1 MKFHSF
7 TPSFFHLKVLVLLAL
22 LFQGANIQAQVQRM
36 FMGCSFG
43 DKQQAVLDSLAK
55 RNIKVVACKEAI
67 VIEAAEKPIR
77 YNGVEWNYVCLNFF
91 DNQFYTISFT
101 NDDICRKRAQMKA
114 DYSAMRTEFTR
125 RYKDQMLYNLDEGL
139 RIHDG
144 FTGVF
149 CHIDCVDEQGNRCA
163 HDSGTMRLFLTYTDA
178 KIDQVKRMLEE

>member
-1 MKFHSF
+1 MKFHSLIL
-7 TPSFFHLKVLVLLAL
+7 SFFNFRIVALLAL
-22 LFQGANIQAQVQRM
+22 LLQGANLHAQVQRM
-36 FMGCSFG
+36 FLGCTFG
-43 DKQQAVLDSLAK
+43 DKQEAVLDSLAK

-67 VIEAAEKPIR
+67 VIEAAQKPIR

-114 DYSAMRTEFTR
+114 DYAAMRTDFTR
-125 RYKDQMLYNLDEGL
+125 RYKDMMLYNLDEGL

-149 CHIDCVDEQGNRCA
+149 CHIDCVDEEGNRCA
-163 HDSGTMRLFLTYTDA
+163 PESGTMRLFLTYTDA